1 MPALIITDEKPAA
14 GTNRGELEF
23 VWTTTAPSH
32 GKDDTDVNIRHHAA
46 PFKSR

>member
-14 GTNRGELEF
+14 GTNRDGLEF

-32 GKDDTDVNIRHHAA
+32 EKDDDHAHLHHDGA
-46 PFKSR
+46 RVHR